1 MNAKNRWLKEY
12 SIIVFGNFIITFA
25 LVSFIIPNNFIN
37 GGISGISI
45 ILYHFFHLP
54 VGITF
59 LIMNIIL
66 FFLAFKLLGMSFGFK
81 SIFSTVILSLM
92 IDFFTYILPLPVF
105 KNPEH
110 IMLIVFYGGA
120 LSGIGLGM
128 VLSQGAS
135 TGGTDII
142 AMIINKY
149 FHLPPGKG
157 IWISDITITLFSV
170 IVPSIDI
177 YYALYGVLSVFVT
190 GGAIDVV
197 LEGFA
202 NTRQIL
208 IITENPEEMKNFI
221 LHRLGR
227 GVTVFEARGGYT
239 GRKKCVLLT
248 VVRLRELAK
257 FKMVIKEMDP
267 SAFILVSKV
276 GEVYGEGFREINT
289 L

>member
-1 MNAKNRWLKEY
+1 MVKNRKWLKEY
-12 SIIVFGNFIITFA
+12 SIIILGNFIVTFS

-45 ILYHFFHLP
+45 ILYHLFHLP

-59 LIMNIIL
+59 LIMNIVL

-92 IDFFTYILPLPVF
+92 IDLFTYIVPLPTF
-105 KNPEH
+105 KNPAH

-149 FHLPPGKG
+149 FHLPPGRG
-157 IWISDITITLFSV
+157 IWLSDISITLLSI
-170 IVPSIDI
+170 IVPSIDV
-177 YYALYGVLSVFVT
+177 YYMLYGVLSVFVT
-190 GGAIDVV
+190 GGAIDVI
-197 LEGFA
+197 LEGFG

-208 IITENPEEMKNFI
+208 IITEHPEEMKKFI
-221 LHRLGR
+221 LYKLGR
-227 GVTVFEARGGYT
+227 GITIFEAVGGYT
-239 GRKKCVLLT
+239 NRKKTVLLT

-276 GEVYGEGFREINT
+276 GEVYGEGFREIGT

>member
-1 MNAKNRWLKEY
+1 MVNGKKRFKEY
-12 SIIVFGNFIITFA
+12 SIIILGNFIIAFS
-25 LVSFIIPNNFIN
+25 LVSFVIPNNFIN

-45 ILYHFFHLP
+45 ILYHLFHLP
-54 VGITF
+54 VGATY
-59 LIMNIIL
+59 LVMNIFL
-66 FFLAFKLLGMSFGFK
+66 FLVAFKVLGMNFGFK
-81 SIFSTVILSLM
+81 SIFSTIILSLM
-92 IDFFTYILPLPVF
+92 IDFFTYILPLPTF
-105 KNPEH
+105 KNPAH

-157 IWISDITITLFSV
+157 IWVSDITITMGSV

-177 YYALYGVLSVFVT
+177 YYALYGILSVFVT
-190 GGAIDVV
+190 GWAIDIV

-202 NTRQIL
+202 NSRQIL
-208 IITENPEEMKNFI
+208 IITEKPNQMKKFI
-221 LHRLGR
+221 LDKLGR
-227 GVTVFEARGGYT
+227 GVTVFKAIGGYT
-239 GRKKCVLLT
+239 GREKTVLLT

-276 GEVYGEGFREINT
+276 GEVYGEGFKEINT